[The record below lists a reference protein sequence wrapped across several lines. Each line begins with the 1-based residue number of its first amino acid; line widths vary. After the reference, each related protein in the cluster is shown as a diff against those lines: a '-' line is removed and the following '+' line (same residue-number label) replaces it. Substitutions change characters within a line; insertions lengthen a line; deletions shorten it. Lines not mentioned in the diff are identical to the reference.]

1 MSCKVSR
8 SIKLLSFP
16 EITSMADKIVAGP
29 SKYSSFTASPSCLA
43 RLALHAN
50 GDCKENGVTNVPV
63 GYKYGFDATENQL

>member
-1 MSCKVSR
+1 
-8 SIKLLSFP
+8 
-16 EITSMADKIVAGP
+16 MADKIVAGP